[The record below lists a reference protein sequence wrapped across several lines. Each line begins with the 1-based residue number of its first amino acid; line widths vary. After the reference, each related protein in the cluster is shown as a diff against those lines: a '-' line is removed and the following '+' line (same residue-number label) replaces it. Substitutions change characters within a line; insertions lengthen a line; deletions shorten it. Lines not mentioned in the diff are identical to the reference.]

1 MTLNYVHNNTTGIND
16 IMKWWEIILIVAG
29 CIAVVVMLMY
39 PMFVVSGRISEEGKA
54 KVKEKES
61 KDENR

>member
-1 MTLNYVHNNTTGIND
+1 
-16 IMKWWEIILIVAG
+16 MKWWKIILIVAG

-39 PMFVVSGRISEEGKA
+39 PLFIISGRIPEEKE

-61 KDENR
+61 EDENR

>member
-16 IMKWWEIILIVAG
+16 IMKWWKIILIVAG

-39 PMFVVSGRISEEGKA
+39 PLFIISGRIPEEKE

-61 KDENR
+61 EDENR